1 MYTSGKL
8 GFRERIKIV
17 VSFAVPGSADWTEK
31 SLDKLVLVKKPSII
45 IMLSE
50 FA

>member
-1 MYTSGKL
+1 MKV
-8 GFRERIKIV
+8 V
-17 VSFAVPGSADWTEK
+17 VSFAVPGNADWTEK
-31 SLDKLVLVKKPSII
+31 SLDKLVLVKKPSMI